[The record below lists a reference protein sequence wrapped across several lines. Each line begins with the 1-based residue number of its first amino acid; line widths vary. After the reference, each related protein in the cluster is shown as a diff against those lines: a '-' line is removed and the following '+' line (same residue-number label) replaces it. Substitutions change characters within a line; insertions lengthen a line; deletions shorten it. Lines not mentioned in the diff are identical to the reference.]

1 MAPAESSSSQPTFTG
16 EAALQLALQGRKAW
30 NEWAENPSNAGRSVE
45 FSSAN
50 LQELATTGKDG
61 GEQIDFQGFIF
72 PGALTFTNC
81 IFSIRGN
88 FANAT
93 FKGSAD
99 FQGATFEGLA
109 LFEDATLRNKADF
122 QNTTFKKWAIF
133 FGATFQM
140 DACFAGASFLRT
152 ANFSES
158 KFKKVAD
165 FSSSEFTGPVI
176 LAKSQFCAGP
186 PDFRNTLF
194 KTHVT
199 LHDMQVGTPSE
210 HAGEHADRYR
220 RLKELAAT
228 ARDHDRAQAFF
239 ANEMRAKRG
248 YETRG
253 LARLPNWIY
262 QVLSHYGKS
271 LLRPALALLATW
283 LVAAA
288 VYFLLACGW
297 CAVSRDSWRAAWET
311 LAAALY
317 YSALMLVP
325 ALPMSRPRLS
335 ALEDTLFGSDSLHL
349 AVWIVSTL
357 ESVAGIVLLF
367 LFGLALRNRF
377 RI

>member
-1 MAPAESSSSQPTFTG
+1 MAPAESSPSQPTFTG

-30 NEWAENPSNAGRSVE
+30 NEWAENPSNAGRSDE

-50 LQELATTGKDG
+50 LRELATTGEDG
-61 GEQIDFQGFIF
+61 GEQIDFRGFIF

-93 FKGSAD
+93 FSELAD
-99 FQGATFEGLA
+99 FDRATFKGAT
-109 LFEDATLRNKADF
+109 DF
-122 QNTTFKKWAIF
+122 RGATFKKWAIF
-133 FGATFQM
+133 FGAMFQM

-158 KFKKVAD
+158 TFMEVAD
-165 FSSSEFTGPVI
+165 FSGCEFTGPVT
-176 LAKSQFCAGP
+176 LAESQFSASP

-194 KTHVT
+194 KLHVT
-199 LHDMQVGTPSE
+199 LHDMHVGTPSE

>member
-1 MAPAESSSSQPTFTG
+1 M
-16 EAALQLALQGRKAW
+16 
-30 NEWAENPSNAGRSVE
+30 NAR
-45 FSSAN
+45 
-50 LQELATTGKDG
+50 
-61 GEQIDFQGFIF
+61 
-72 PGALTFTNC
+72 
-81 IFSIRGN
+81 
-88 FANAT
+88 FA
-93 FKGSAD
+93 
-99 FQGATFEGLA
+99 
-109 LFEDATLRNKADF
+109 R
-122 QNTTFKKWAIF
+122 
-133 FGATFQM
+133 
-140 DACFAGASFLRT
+140 ASFLRT
-152 ANFSES
+152 ANFSQSIFED
-158 KFKKVAD
+158 VAD
-165 FSSSEFTGPVI
+165 FSGCEFTGPVI

-199 LHDMQVGTPSE
+199 LHDMHVGTPSE
-210 HAGEHADRYR
+210 HTGEHADRYR

>member
-1 MAPAESSSSQPTFTG
+1 M
-16 EAALQLALQGRKAW
+16 
-30 NEWAENPSNAGRSVE
+30 NAR
-45 FSSAN
+45 
-50 LQELATTGKDG
+50 
-61 GEQIDFQGFIF
+61 
-72 PGALTFTNC
+72 
-81 IFSIRGN
+81 
-88 FANAT
+88 FA
-93 FKGSAD
+93 
-99 FQGATFEGLA
+99 
-109 LFEDATLRNKADF
+109 R
-122 QNTTFKKWAIF
+122 
-133 FGATFQM
+133 
-140 DACFAGASFLRT
+140 ASFLRT
-152 ANFSES
+152 ANFSQSIFED
-158 KFKKVAD
+158 VAD
-165 FSSSEFTGPVI
+165 FSGCEFTGPVT
-176 LAKSQFCAGP
+176 LAESQFSASP

-194 KTHVT
+194 KLHVT
-199 LHDMQVGTPSE
+199 LHGMHVGTPSE

-325 ALPMSRPRLS
+325 ALPMSRPRLT